1 MQLLSKYLYLIGFL
15 SYIGSVNAQFA
26 LHHFNSE
33 HGLDNELVKCSARD
47 SLGFIWAA
55 TDDGLYRFNGAS
67 FDVYQ
72 EEFTSRYIKW
82 VECLPSGELYAV
94 TDLGLYQ
101 IDYTPTTA
109 EINLVIPGSTEM
121 KKDHL
126 CYPKSISPGNDG
138 SIWVS
143 DDFGIGRFYKD
154 EWDYYEFGKMNTS
167 ECFLRAGC
175 MVELAGDVFVFAQK
189 GSAYKLSPEK
199 NHFEEINTLKGIGQ
213 VNHAMDHDGKIYFG
227 TSSGLYSWNGQ
238 DTSDV
243 SLLAD
248 MESSHFAWFEENLF
262 FGSWAQGI
270 LQKSTQ
276 KDSLVTTLFDA
287 KVVGSVNHINSFG
300 DEMWVSS
307 DEGLFFL
314 EPQSFQQVSTLNSF
328 SFIADLSASENESVL
343 ISQGNNLIRV
353 APDKLPEQIH
363 HHNNKVLCS
372 FEINQNTF
380 FTDDRGKVYKKTDYG
395 ARMIQNFSRSG
406 NGIHE
411 VEIDNSGR
419 VWCLQEGNPE
429 IICMLS
435 EFSYFMLGED
445 DGLTADPTVLRTS
458 PDGTVYCGAYGDESY
473 LFKYSEDTER
483 FINVSEPLNFDHNLP
498 LKVNDLSFRN
508 DSVWLASNFGLL
520 TLHDQNLDRFSLG
533 RLTDEEIKSISA
545 TEKALWVGASV
556 GLIRIDERSQLI
568 FDAKQGLPTKTQ
580 QYRGLLTHDNALWVA
595 TNNGLA
601 YMPIDLIPE
610 KSSAPIIVSLNRS
623 GENIEL
629 VSKVEIDTQ
638 DMLKIDFRAPEYP
651 ERHVEYRWRI
661 PTLSEEWSNPELGNG
676 IIVNHLSEGNYTL
689 EVQALKKGNHLW
701 SDTTIL
707 PIRTNVVWYFS
718 TWFIVFATV
727 LLTTLGL
734 LVIFLQ
740 RYRYKKREIR
750 LSNLVQERTSELE
763 LAKDVAERSAL
774 AKSQFLSTMS
784 HEIRTPM
791 NAVIGISHL
800 MLESSL
806 DDDQTEKMESLKF
819 SATNLLGILNDILDY
834 NKIESGKLELENR
847 TIGIRQFM
855 RNVHM
860 SIGVQAKQKEIG
872 LDWEVAEDVP
882 DLVEMDSTRMS
893 QVIMNLLSNAIKFTS
908 KGGVVTKVKKV
919 AENENLTLLSI
930 EVQDSGIGI
939 PKDKQALVF
948 ESFTQA
954 NSSTTRMYGGTGLGL
969 AIVKRTLEIMGGD
982 IRIESEEGKG
992 TSFIFEVWLETR
1004 QGCVI
1009 ETPLEKENSS
1019 DIKGLKILLAEDND
1033 MNIMVAT
1040 SFLKLWDV
1048 EFKVAKNGL
1057 EAVAMW
1063 EKEDFDVILMDLQ
1076 MPEMDGIDATKCI
1089 REKEKGLN
1097 KHIPIVA
1104 LTASALT
1111 QSKDKVIDAGM
1122 DTFITKPFK
1131 PEELIEVLGR
1141 LGHA

>member
-1 MQLLSKYLYLIGFL
+1 MTFH
-15 SYIGSVNAQFA
+15 AQFA

-67 FDVYQ
+67 FELYQ
-72 EEFTSRYIKW
+72 DEFTSRYIKW
-82 VECLPSGELYAV
+82 VECLPTGELFAV

-101 IDYTPTTA
+101 IEYTPTSA
-109 EINLVIPGSTEM
+109 NIELLIPGAAEH
-121 KKDHL
+121 KKNHL
-126 CYPKSISPGNDG
+126 CYPKTISTGKNG

-143 DDFGIGRFYKD
+143 DDFGIGNYSNG
-154 EWDYYEFGKMNTS
+154 EWTYFELGKMNS
-167 ECFLRAGC
+167 PDCFLRAGC
-175 MVELAGDVFVFAQK
+175 IVEYQDNTFAFAQNGQAYELDDAKREFQPITLTNELGQLNHVMEHGDNIFFGSSK
-189 GSAYKLSPEK
+189 GLFSWDGNSDYKLE
-199 NHFEEINTLKGIGQ
+199 HL
-213 VNHAMDHDGKIYFG
+213 
-227 TSSGLYSWNGQ
+227 
-238 DTSDV
+238 SDI
-243 SLLAD
+243 
-248 MESSHFAWFEENLF
+248 ESSHFDWFDENLY
-262 FGSWAQGI
+262 FGSWSKGL

-276 KDSLVTTLFDA
+276 EDSLVTTLFEA
-287 KVVGSVNHINSFG
+287 NVLGSINHVNSFG
-300 DEMWVSS
+300 DEMWISS

-314 EPQSFQQVSTLNSF
+314 EPQTFEQVHTSTSIEIISN
-328 SFIADLSASENESVL
+328 IYASDNESIL
-343 ISQGNNLIRV
+343 ISQGNELIKV
-353 APDKLPEQIH
+353 APNKLPELVHRHNHQI
-363 HHNNKVLCS
+363 LCS

-380 FTDDRGKVYKKTDYG
+380 FTDDRGKVYKQTDYG
-395 ARMIQNFSRSG
+395 ARMIQNFSRTG
-406 NGIHE
+406 KGIHE
-411 VEIDNSGR
+411 VEIDNDGR
-419 VWCLQEGNPE
+419 VWCIQEGNQE
-429 IICMLS
+429 VICMLS
-435 EFSYFMLGED
+435 EFDFFSLGEHE
-445 DGLTADPTVLRTS
+445 GLMANPTVLRS
-458 PDGTVYCGAYGDESY
+458 SSDGSIFCGAVGDDSF
-473 LFKYSEDTER
+473 LFRLDEQTGVFENLSRSLDFE
-483 FINVSEPLNFDHNLP
+483 HNLP
-498 LKVNDLSFRN
+498 LKVNDLAFRN
-508 DSVWLASNFGLL
+508 DTVWIASNFGLL
-520 TLHDQNLDRFSLG
+520 TLSGDEIQRFSLG
-533 RLTDEEIKSISA
+533 RLTDEEIKSVSI
-545 TEKALWVGASV
+545 TENAIWIGASV
-556 GLIRIDERSQLI
+556 GLIRVDSRSQLI

-580 QYRGLLTHDNALWVA
+580 QYRGLLTHGKALWVA

-601 YMPIDLIPE
+601 YMSEDLAPE

-623 GENIEL
+623 GENIEVL
-629 VSKVEIDTQ
+629 SHVEIDTQ

-661 PTLSEEWSNPELGNG
+661 PKLSNEWSRPELGNG
-676 IIVNHLSEGNYTL
+676 IIINHLSEGNYTL

-701 SDTTIL
+701 SDTTTL
-707 PIRTNVVWYFS
+707 PIKTNVVWYFS

-727 LLTTLGL
+727 FLTTSGI
-734 LVIFLQ
+734 LVILIQ
-740 RYRYKKREIR
+740 RHLYKRREIR

-763 LAKDVAERSAL
+763 KAKNIAEQSAL

-806 DDDQTEKMESLKF
+806 DEDQHEKMESLKF

-872 LDWEVAEDVP
+872 LTWEVAHDVP
-882 DLVEMDSTRMS
+882 DLVEIDSTRMS
-893 QVIMNLLSNAIKFTS
+893 QVMMNLLSNAIKFTS
-908 KGGVVTKVKKV
+908 KGGVITRVKKIS
-919 AENENLTLLSI
+919 ENENLSLLRI

-939 PKDKQALVF
+939 PKEKQALVF

-969 AIVKRTLEIMGGD
+969 AIVKRIVEIMGGD

-992 TSFIFEVWLETR
+992 TSFIVDVWLETR

-1009 ETPLEKENSS
+1009 ETPIEKSNLS
-1019 DIKGLKILLAEDND
+1019 DVKGLKILLAEDND

-1040 SFLKLWDV
+1040 SFLKLWEV
-1048 EFKVAKNGL
+1048 EFKVAKNGK
-1057 EAVAMW
+1057 EAVALW
-1063 EKEDFDVILMDLQ
+1063 ENEHFDVILMDLQ

-1089 REKEKGLN
+1089 REKEKG
-1097 KHIPIVA
+1097 KRHYTPIVA

-1111 QSKDKVIDAGM
+1111 QSKNKVIDAGM
-1122 DTFITKPFK
+1122 DTFVTKPFK

-1141 LGHA
+1141 LGSA